1 MYVFVNVIEPKC
13 GFLHLAAC
21 FFFFVEQLIIHF
33 PSAPG
38 HPSLF
43 CTLSFMDFVTLS
55 DKDKLRLFFSGAGAH
70 LFNAVLNSDK

>member
-13 GFLHLAAC
+13 GFLHLAAS
-21 FFFFVEQLIIHF
+21 FIFFVGKLIIHI

-43 CTLSFMDFVTLS
+43 VFYF
-55 DKDKLRLFFSGAGAH
+55 KLYGFCNSVRQRQTAPFFGAGAL